1 VVISPPGR
9 PPRPFRPAR
18 AEQRR
23 HRARSSVQDRQV
35 EPAEAPGVGED
46 VDRHDLPA
54 GDREVEHDPRP
65 SAFDPRQLTAY
76 TYFRIQPQRL
86 QAWRE
91 ADEIA
96 DRELIAAGSGSSP

>member
-1 VVISPPGR
+1 MSIATIFPPAIVKLNTTRGR
-9 PPRPFRPAR
+9 P
-18 AEQRR
+18 
-23 HRARSSVQDRQV
+23 
-35 EPAEAPGVGED
+35 
-46 VDRHDLPA
+46 
-54 GDREVEHDPRP
+54 
-65 SAFDPRQLTAY
+65 AFDPRQLTAY